1 MSIFTSNS
9 KTMAIFAFKFNKSI
23 METKTERLKLN
34 RIKAVLAETGHT
46 GKWLAE
52 QLDKDPATVSKW
64 CTNTSQPDLYT
75 LQQISEL
82 LKIDMRL
89 LLTSPII

>member
-1 MSIFTSNS
+1 
-9 KTMAIFAFKFNKSI
+9 
-23 METKTERLKLN
+23 METKTERKKLN

-52 QLDKDPATVSKW
+52 QLGKDPVTVSKW

-75 LQQISEL
+75 LSEIAVL
-82 LKIDMRL
+82 LGVDSRVLIVSIQNSM
-89 LLTSPII
+89 LTAL

>member
-1 MSIFTSNS
+1 
-9 KTMAIFAFKFNKSI
+9 
-23 METKTERLKLN
+23 METKTKRQKLN

-52 QLDKDPATVSKW
+52 QLGKDPVTVSKW

-75 LQQISEL
+75 LSEIAVL
-82 LKIDMRL
+82 LGVDSRDLIVSIQNSM
-89 LLTSPII
+89 LTAL